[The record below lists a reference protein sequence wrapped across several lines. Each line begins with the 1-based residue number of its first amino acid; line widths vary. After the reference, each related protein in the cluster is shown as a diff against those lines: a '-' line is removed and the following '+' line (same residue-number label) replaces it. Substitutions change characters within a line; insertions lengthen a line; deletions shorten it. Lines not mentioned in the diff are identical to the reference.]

1 MQSPKAVPPLIKSAW
16 LQKTIENLVVSFK
29 SEETRQWLQVFIV
42 DPVLSYVMDRFLPYI
57 IMIVIVIVS
66 MILLTVSTFLIVFFR
81 MGPRTSRDSRDS
93 HEEKTCIHC
102 DQENH

>member
-1 MQSPKAVPPLIKSAW
+1 MPSSSSDAPVIKSAW
-16 LQKTIENLVVSFK
+16 LQKTIENLVMSFK

-57 IMIVIVIVS
+57 ILTVIVIVS

-81 MGPRTSRDSRDS
+81 MRSVTERSS
-93 HEEKTCIHC
+93 HCNHC

>member
-1 MQSPKAVPPLIKSAW
+1 MPQSNPDIPTIKSAW

-57 IMIVIVIVS
+57 ILTVIVIVS
-66 MILLTVSTFLIVFFR
+66 MILLSVSTFLIVFFR
-81 MGPRTSRDSRDS
+81 MGSPIQSKHVKCTY
-93 HEEKTCIHC
+93 C

>member
-1 MQSPKAVPPLIKSAW
+1 MSSKNAW

-42 DPVLSYVMDRFLPYI
+42 DPMIGYIMDRFLPYI
-57 IMIVIVIVS
+57 IMTVIVIVS

-81 MGPRTSRDSRDS
+81 MGLGSRQTSETIKCKGCEPPCNS
-93 HEEKTCIHC
+93 
-102 DQENH
+102 

>member
-1 MQSPKAVPPLIKSAW
+1 MNSTTPPIKSAW

-42 DPVLSYVMDRFLPYI
+42 DPVIGYIMDRFLPYI
-57 IMIVIVIVS
+57 IMIVLVIVS

-81 MGPRTSRDSRDS
+81 MKPPPTQRDQD
-93 HEEKTCIHC
+93 
-102 DQENH
+102 DN